1 MVRTW
6 NEVELSRNIGLYLKN
21 QLKER
26 EITQEEFAESVNV
39 DPRTVRRWIGR
50 GVHTLDVLVLI
61 ASSLGVDLR
70 DVLSA

>member
-6 NEVELSRNIGLYLKN
+6 NEVELSRNVGLYLKN

-26 EITQEEFAESVNV
+26 KITQEEFAESVNV
-39 DPRTVRRWIGR
+39 DPRTVRRWIGY
-50 GVHTLDVLVLI
+50 GVHSLDVLVLI
-61 ASSLGVDLR
+61 ATSLDVDLR